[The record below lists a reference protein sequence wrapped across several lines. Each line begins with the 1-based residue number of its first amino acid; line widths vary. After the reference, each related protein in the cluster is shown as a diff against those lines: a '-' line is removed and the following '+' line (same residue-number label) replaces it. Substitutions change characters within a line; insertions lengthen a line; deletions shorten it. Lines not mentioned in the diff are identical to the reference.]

1 MLVNTL
7 RRTEEQHICTLHAA
21 ISSFFWRG
29 VGLMLV
35 SMITHERLQVTFDLL
50 VSEQG
55 QLGMNIMTGDMTT
68 IQRLSGSS

>member
-1 MLVNTL
+1 
-7 RRTEEQHICTLHAA
+7 
-21 ISSFFWRG
+21 
-29 VGLMLV
+29 MLV